1 VRALP
6 GYRGADSWPCYTAA
20 MIELLLLIAA
30 AAAFTIWLYNRLV
43 RDRNQVSA
51 AWSDIDV
58 QLKRRHDLIP
68 RLVST
73 VKAYADFERA
83 TLLAVT
89 ELRER
94 SEQAPRLADKAALE
108 DALEDRLHRVN
119 VVAEAYPDLKADANF
134 RQLQTELA
142 DTENQLQYARRFYNG
157 AVRIYNTRIQSFPHF
172 LLARPLGFSEAE
184 FFEVD
189 EAAERLAPKV
199 EVS

>member
-1 VRALP
+1 MFRQS
-6 GYRGADSWPCYTAA
+6 GYPPCYTAP
-20 MIELLLLIAA
+20 MIEALLVLAA
-30 AAAFTIWLYNRLV
+30 AAVFCIWLYNRLV

-89 ELRER
+89 ELREQ
-94 SEQAPRLADKAALE
+94 SEQAPRLPDKAALE
-108 DALEDRLHRVN
+108 DALEERLHRVN
-119 VVAEAYPDLKADANF
+119 LVAEAYPDLKADTDF

-157 AVRIYNTRIQSFPHF
+157 AVRIYNTRWMI
-172 LLARPLGFSEAE
+172 LGFYFTAG
-184 FFEVD
+184 VV
-189 EAAERLAPKV
+189 ALAF
-199 EVS
+199 SLRSSQL

>member
-1 VRALP
+1 VL
-6 GYRGADSWPCYTAA
+6 TVLVIVAA
-20 MIELLLLIAA
+20 VGLW
-30 AAAFTIWLYNRLV
+30 AAFVYNGLV
-43 RDRNQVSA
+43 KLRVLADN

-89 ELRER
+89 ELREQ

-108 DALEDRLHRVN
+108 DALEERLHRVN
-119 VVAEAYPDLKADANF
+119 VVAEAYPDLKADENF
-134 RQLQTELA
+134 RQLQTALA

-172 LLARPLGFSEAE
+172 LLARPLGFREAE

-189 EAAERLAPKV
+189 AAAERLAPSVKV
-199 EVS
+199 S

>member
-1 VRALP
+1 
-6 GYRGADSWPCYTAA
+6 
-20 MIELLLLIAA
+20 MIEALLLMAA
-30 AAAFTIWLYNRLV
+30 AAAFCIWLYNRLV
-43 RDRNQVSA
+43 EDRNQVSA

-89 ELRER
+89 ELREQ
-94 SEQAPRLADKAALE
+94 SERASRLPDKAALE
-108 DALEDRLHRVN
+108 DALEQRLHRVN
-119 VVAEAYPDLKADANF
+119 VVAEAYPDLKADENF
-134 RQLQTELA
+134 RQLQTALA

-172 LLARPLGFSEAE
+172 LLARPLGFREAE

-189 EAAERLAPKV
+189 EAAERLAPSVKV
-199 EVS
+199 S

>member
-1 VRALP
+1 
-6 GYRGADSWPCYTAA
+6 
-20 MIELLLLIAA
+20 MIEALFVLGAVA
-30 AAAFTIWLYNRLV
+30 GFCIWLYNRLV

-89 ELRER
+89 ELREQ
-94 SEQAPRLADKAALE
+94 SERAPRLPDKAALE
-108 DALEDRLHRVN
+108 DALEERLHRVN
-119 VVAEAYPDLKADANF
+119 VVAEAYPDLKADENF

-172 LLARPLGFSEAE
+172 LLARPLGFREAE